1 MHTMHPFMAAELPS
15 FDLATALRQGL
26 VPLVTMAADPADTLA
41 AYAGLYL
48 EQEVKAEGLTRNVG
62 NFARFLEVVAF
73 SHASILNVSN
83 VARESQVSRKTV
95 EGYLEILED
104 LLLAWQL
111 PVFTRRA
118 QRATVSHAK
127 FYLFDAGVFR
137 SRRPRGP
144 LDRPEE
150 IDGAALV

>member
-26 VPLVTMAADPADTLA
+26 VPLVTMTADPADTVA

-48 EQEVKAEGLTRNVG
+48 EQEVKAEGLTRNV
-62 NFARFLEVVAF
+62 
-73 SHASILNVSN
+73 SD
-83 VARESQVSRKTV
+83 
-95 EGYLEILED
+95 ED

-111 PVFTRRA
+111 PVFTHRA
-118 QRATVSHAK
+118 GRATVSHAK